1 MKSLKYLAIAVAV
14 AGIAASAMPANAGA
28 VGTNGG
34 SKTEKRVI
42 DQVHRIDT
50 ESDKYTK
57 GADIINQGKDVINS
71 GVKTGKTYTTE
82 GKDIVSGGN
91 TTKVT
96 VNVYRDHD
104 IWGGNSGPYY
114 VETKTFDSLNQAK
127 ANVGS
132 MACDAAYA
140 GRVNAGYACSG
151 LSYHTDGYNLNGN
164 RNAVYSSGD
173 RAWLAWN
180 KNHNL
185 TGGSYSGSGKTYT
198 GTTYDNYSYKTRNV
212 KVDSKVTDT
221 GKDKITYLGDDAPV
235 LTKQTYEF
243 NGVSYKFSNDAIFI
257 GDLDD
262 FSNAMVAQGSVVRE
276 EHVDRTDYYNT
287 VHNYLTQDIKT
298 RTDYYDQYKDTY
310 RTSHKN
316 YVNNQTYTVDMHV
329 SVTPIVLD
337 LDGDGKIEASNGQY
351 LPHAASEFS
360 KNIVMFDFYGNGF
373 PVVMEWVG
381 TNDGLLCRPNADGTV
396 KGTNLFGSANGY
408 ENGYD
413 ELASIDANKDGIL
426 TGAEL
431 DGIMV
436 WQDENHNGVA
446 DKGELKNLESLG
458 ITSIS
463 TINRDM
469 TGTYTRN
476 GKTYKS
482 FDWCPNIHKVRKTD
496 VAR

>member
-1 MKSLKYLAIAVAV
+1 MKSLKYLAIALAV
-14 AGIAASAMPANAGA
+14 AGVAAAATPVYAGS
-28 VGTNGG
+28 VGANGG
-34 SKTEKRVI
+34 SKSTTRVI
-42 DQVHRIDT
+42 DNVHRKDT
-50 ESDKYTK
+50 YEDKYKK
-57 GADIINQGKDVINS
+57 GSDIINQGKDVINK
-71 GVKTGKTYTTE
+71 GVKTGNTYTTA
-82 GKDIVSGGN
+82 GKDIVSGGS
-91 TTKVT
+91 TKVV

-104 IWGGNSGPYY
+104 IWGGNSGPYF
-114 VETKTFDSLNQAK
+114 VEQKKFDSINQAK

-140 GRVNAGYACSG
+140 GRVNAGYSCSN

-164 RNAVYSSGD
+164 THAVYSSGEG
-173 RAWLAWN
+173 WLGWN

-185 TGGSYSGSGKTYT
+185 SGGSYSGSSKEYT

-212 KVDSKVTDT
+212 KVDSKITDT
-221 GKDKITYLGDDAPV
+221 GKDKITDLGWDAPK
-235 LTKQTYEF
+235 LTKQTYKF
-243 NGVSYKFSNDAIFI
+243 NEVTYKFSDDAIVV
-257 GDLDD
+257 GDTD
-262 FSNAMVAQGSVVRE
+262 NYNNMMVAQGSVVRE
-276 EHVDRTDYYNT
+276 NHVDRTDYYHN
-287 VHNYLTQDIKT
+287 VHNFLTQDIKT

-316 YVNNQTYTVDMHV
+316 YKNNQTYTVDMHV

-351 LPHAASEFS
+351 LPHSASEIS

-396 KGTNLFGSANGY
+396 KGTNLFGSSNGY

-413 ELASIDANKDGIL
+413 ELASLDVDKDGSL
-426 TGAEL
+426 MGAEL
-431 DGIMV
+431 EGIMV

-446 DKGELKNLESLG
+446 DKGELKSLESLG

-463 TINRDM
+463 TVNRDM
-469 TGTYTRN
+469 TGIYTRN
-476 GKTYKS
+476 GKNYKT
-482 FDWCPNIHKVRKTD
+482 FDWCPIIQKVRKTD